1 MTYQE
6 IINLGLKKGISE
18 IELYAKTSTDKTL
31 KVFNG
36 NLESYNAK
44 EIYSLSIRGLY
55 NSKMGYAS
63 CESLDES
70 VINEALDKLITSCGL
85 LTSTEVEEIFGE
97 IVEYEKLEE
106 VVSDADQYP
115 LSDKIELLKSLEAE
129 TLKADPRIV
138 KIGYCQYVETLG
150 KVEIINS
157 KESAVIYR
165 IEIHE
170 MLDRLK
176 DTGDM
181 LVIDNQITITYEG
194 IEKDRLTGK
203 KRENY
208 SIRRYI

>member
-55 NSKMGYAS
+55 NNKMGYAS

-106 VVSDADQYP
+106 VVSDADKYP
-115 LSDKIELLKSLEAE
+115 LSEKIELLKALEEE

-157 KESAVIYR
+157 KGIN
-165 IEIHE
+165 
-170 MLDRLK
+170 
-176 DTGDM
+176 
-181 LVIDNQITITYEG
+181 LV
-194 IEKDRLTGK
+194 R
-203 KRENY
+203 NY
-208 SIRRYI
+208 SYLVVVLGALGMQDGLTNVGYAHQIELSFKVSPLIAFLNSGLSPSLT